1 MNSGEARTPPPPPPP
16 RELQTGR
23 AERGYHSALDFGLA
37 SHVPLLILAVL
48 GSMKQAKQNMRYVTL
63 KKKRFVSLGLIL
75 MVYGTFFSP

>member
-48 GSMKQAKQNMRYVTL
+48 GSMKQAKQNM
-63 KKKRFVSLGLIL
+63 
-75 MVYGTFFSP
+75 